1 MAICARFLVVHPQPS
16 RRVSLIDSA
25 LLRILPGTMCILVAV
40 IVPETY
46 GPLLLRRRAQAL
58 LKLTGAIYVS
68 KLSKDEPSIT
78 LRAKLKTALSR
89 PWLMLFYEP
98 IVLILTIYL
107 SLLYGTVTVTF
118 IRCRCVAN
126 EY

>member
-1 MAICARFLVVHPQPS
+1 M
-16 RRVSLIDSA
+16 
-25 LLRILPGTMCILVAV
+25 LPGTVCILVAV

-46 GPLLLRRRAQAL
+46 GPLLLKRRAQAL
-58 LKLTGAIYVS
+58 SKLTGDIYVS

-78 LRAKLKTALSR
+78 LRAKLKTALCR
-89 PWLMLFYEP
+89 PLLMLFYEP

>member
-1 MAICARFLVVHPQPS
+1 MFWLTVLSSAIFS
-16 RRVSLIDSA
+16 
-25 LLRILPGTMCILVAV
+25 GTMCILVAV

-46 GPLLLRRRAQAL
+46 GPLLLKRRAQAL
-58 LKLTGAIYVS
+58 SKLTGDKYVS
-68 KLSKDEPSIT
+68 KLMKDEPVVT
-78 LRAKLKTALSR
+78 LSGKLKIALSR

-107 SLLYGTVTVTF
+107 ALLYGTVTFTP

-126 EY
+126 LH

>member
-1 MAICARFLVVHPQPS
+1 
-16 RRVSLIDSA
+16 
-25 LLRILPGTMCILVAV
+25 MCILVAV

-46 GPLLLRRRAQAL
+46 GPLLLKRRAQAL
-58 LKLTGAIYVS
+58 SKLTGDIYVS

-78 LRAKLKTALSR
+78 LRAKLKNALSR

-107 SLLYGTVTVTF
+107 SLLYGTVTVTL
-118 IRCRCVAN
+118 IRFRCVAN